1 MVSRASHQNVSRET
15 FWFSHRGFF
24 VKRRFVLFG
33 PARAWIGIDATA
45 ALGRAG
51 AAESSPKPRQRA
63 RDARGVPPA
72 KSKL

>member
-1 MVSRASHQNVSRET
+1 
-15 FWFSHRGFF
+15 
-24 VKRRFVLFG
+24 VLFG

-45 ALGRAG
+45 ALGMAG

-63 RDARGVPPA
+63 RDARGLPPA